1 LAKKLLTLLSYEKI
15 NYQVWDHHWCHYWRS
30 IGHRCFD
37 HGYRSAYIGY
47 GSMLLAFA
55 LLIPAVRQANA
66 LEYLGFWKNVLFCLG
81 IVAIAA
87 AIYSLV
93 WTIYITFINPGAIET
108 FTKYYTDEIA
118 EAPLTGDNLKE
129 AMENVAFMK
138 NIYST
143 PAFCFLFTLIEPLPV
158 GILLSFLSS
167 TLAHYKNNKLTK
179 APH

>member
-1 LAKKLLTLLSYEKI
+1 MKKLIIKYGIITGAI
-15 NYQVWDHHWCHYWRS
+15 
-30 IGHRCFD
+30 IGGALAIGVSTMDIENPNFEI
-37 HGYRSAYIGY
+37 SAYIGY

-118 EAPLTGDNLKE
+118 KENLTGDKLKE

-179 APH
+179 ASH

>member
-1 LAKKLLTLLSYEKI
+1 MKKLIIKYGIITGAI
-15 NYQVWDHHWCHYWRS
+15 
-30 IGHRCFD
+30 IGGALAIGVSTMDIENPNFEI
-37 HGYRSAYIGY
+37 SAYIGY

>member
-1 LAKKLLTLLSYEKI
+1 MKKLIIKYGIITGAIIGGALAIGVSTMDIENPNFKI
-15 NYQVWDHHWCHYWRS
+15 
-30 IGHRCFD
+30 
-37 HGYRSAYIGY
+37 SAYIGY

-108 FTKYYTDEIA
+108 FTKYYTDKIA